1 MKRGY
6 THVKMFKEEILKMRK
21 SGCTHREISEHLD
34 FKDKYVIKKFLKRE
48 KQNQEK
54 LKAGIEPK
62 TRGRPRKDR
71 QPPQQNPETELK
83 RLRMEN
89 ELLRDFLRLAG
100 RR

>member
-1 MKRGY
+1 MPRRY
-6 THVKMFKEEILKMRK
+6 THMKIFANEMKTMREAGK
-21 SGCTHREISEHLD
+21 TYREIAAHFN
-34 FKDKYVIKKFLKRE
+34 FKNRE
-48 KQNQEK
+48 VVEEYFRRERRKGEK
-54 LKAGIEPK
+54 LKVGNTPK
-62 TRGRPRKDR
+62 QRGRPRKDG